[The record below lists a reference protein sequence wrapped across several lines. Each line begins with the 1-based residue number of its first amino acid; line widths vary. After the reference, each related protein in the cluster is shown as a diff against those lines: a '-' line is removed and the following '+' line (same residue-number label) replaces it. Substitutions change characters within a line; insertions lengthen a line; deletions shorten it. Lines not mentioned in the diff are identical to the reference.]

1 MRATRY
7 ASSIAGAWL
16 LLGALAGAA
25 PASLFERMGGEPVL
39 HAAVDRFTDIV
50 MADERINFTFAD
62 TDLSKFKTLLYEQLC
77 ELSGGR
83 CQYSGRDMATAH
95 AKLDITTSEFNALA
109 EDLYIALGKVGVPYR
124 LQNKLVALLAP
135 MKRDIVK
142 RGRPVAPASNA
153 AGDSRR
159 DQ

>member
-1 MRATRY
+1 MRAIR
-7 ASSIAGAWL
+7 SSLSIAAAWL
-16 LLGALAGAA
+16 LLGAPVIAA
-25 PASLFERMGGEPVL
+25 PASLFQRMGGEPVL
-39 HAAVDRFTDIV
+39 RDAVDRFTDIV
-50 MADERINFTFAD
+50 MADDRINFTFAE
-62 TDLSKFKTLLYEQLC
+62 TDLGKFKTLLYEQLC
-77 ELSGGR
+77 DLSGGHCR
-83 CQYSGRDMATAH
+83 YSGRDMATAH

-109 EDLYIALGKVGVPYR
+109 EDLYIALHRVGVPYR

-142 RGRPVAPASNA
+142 RGRPVAPVNNA